1 MQSSNPLVRRLAA
14 RRSFAALAACV
25 ACALAVSACG
35 SSDDSGSGTG
45 TGQGASTSA
54 STATTGG
61 SDPVQTAKEAVTK
74 GSAAPTFAAPGP
86 AFKVASGLTG
96 KKVWYVA
103 NGLNFPF
110 SQNLVK
116 GVTDAAKV
124 VGMKVTAVDGA
135 GQPAKAASLI
145 QQGISQKAA
154 VIVIQAFP
162 SKAVMEP
169 IKAAKAAGI
178 PVIEIVDGQPG
189 MPSAEAQAAGV
200 FANVSSCYAC
210 GGSSL
215 AEIVIANTN
224 GKANVVFVDVPD
236 IQTTA
241 GERDAFKA
249 RLTELC
255 SSCKVKVVSS
265 PVAQWNG
272 LTALTSSVL
281 KADPTVNYL
290 VPALDAMVAIMK
302 PAIYAANAQDRVHVA
317 SYNATK
323 PVMTDLKK
331 GVLIGGLVGN
341 PEEWMGW
348 GVMDEA
354 LRALSKQDALADEKI
369 PNRTFVKENVGDIDV
384 NTPSIEWYGD
394 TDFRGGYTQLWQK
407 P

>member
-1 MQSSNPLVRRLAA
+1 MVETRYARVLRAGARRTRLAA
-14 RRSFAALAACV
+14 LVAFAV
-25 ACALAVSACG
+25 CALGVSACG
-35 SSDDSGSGTG
+35 SSDDNSSS
-45 TGQGASTSA
+45 GASTGAAA
-54 STATTGG
+54 SSTTTGG
-61 SDPVQTAKEAVTK
+61 SDPVQTAKAAVTK
-74 GSAAPTFAAPGP
+74 ASAAPTFTAPGP

-154 VIVIQAFP
+154 AIVIQAFP

-178 PVIEIVDGQPG
+178 PVVQINDGGPG
-189 MPSAEAQAAGV
+189 LPSAAARAAGV
-200 FANVSSCYAC
+200 FANVASCYAC
-210 GGSSL
+210 GGASL
-215 AEIVIANTN
+215 ADIVVANSG

-241 GERDAFKA
+241 GERDAFEK
-249 RLTELC
+249 RLAELC
-255 SSCKVKVVSS
+255 ESCKVKAVSS

-272 LTALTSSVL
+272 LAALTTSVL

-302 PAIYAANAQDRVHVA
+302 PAIYASNAQDRVHVA

-323 PVMTDLKK
+323 PVMADLKK
-331 GVLIGGLVGN
+331 GVLISGLVGN
-341 PEEWMGW
+341 PEEWIGW
-348 GVMDEA
+348 GVMDQA
-354 LRALSKQDALADEKI
+354 LRALSNQEPLGDEKI
-369 PNRTFVKENVGDIDV
+369 PNRTFVKDNVGDIDV
-384 NTPSIEWYGD
+384 NTPSIEWYGT
-394 TDFRGGYTQLWQK
+394 TDFRGGYTGLWQK